1 MINVTSSFNI
11 TQLRHP
17 PHIIGKHHT
26 HHEPSAAMALKPSWF
41 VPFVFHFTASWL
53 TSLRKK
59 HQKQHIIRKHPP
71 TSSPDPLPQPTSS
84 NHHTPTPTAA
94 SNTDGARIHDGTA
107 CQSQPVSID
116 LFTFWSS
123 RHTHTV
129 LEDRASLYVAYR
141 VVVNSLNSHAGGFAR
156 SSGQTW
162 SVEKVEG
169 FDLLVWFETW
179 QSFLGRKTER
189 AWNYMDGSKHSSS
202 STIIF
207 KRTETSPYR
216 RELRCKEWSWVIF
229 MVFSARNGLVF
240 IMVVSLVFIVWNINI
255 IIAAYHIKNE

>member
-1 MINVTSSFNI
+1 
-11 TQLRHP
+11 
-17 PHIIGKHHT
+17 
-26 HHEPSAAMALKPSWF
+26 MALKPSWF

-141 VVVNSLNSHAGGFAR
+141 VVINSLNSHAGGFAR

-189 AWNYMDGSKHSSS
+189 AWNYMDGNKHLRQQV
-202 STIIF
+202 
-207 KRTETSPYR
+207 KRTETFKHYR
-216 RELRCKEWSWVIF
+216 IARN
-229 MVFSARNGLVF
+229 FSARIRLGSSSWYSVQG
-240 IMVVSLVFIVWNINI
+240 MVWSSS
-255 IIAAYHIKNE
+255 

>member
-1 MINVTSSFNI
+1 
-11 TQLRHP
+11 
-17 PHIIGKHHT
+17 
-26 HHEPSAAMALKPSWF
+26 MALKPSWF

-141 VVVNSLNSHAGGFAR
+141 VVITSLNSHAGLLRKLKVSICLSGLRLGNHSLGERQKERGTTWTGINIFDNKSNEPKHLNITASQGTSVQGF
-156 SSGQTW
+156 
-162 SVEKVEG
+162 V
-169 FDLLVWFETW
+169 
-179 QSFLGRKTER
+179 LGHLH
-189 AWNYMDGSKHSSS
+189 G
-202 STIIF
+202 IQ
-207 KRTETSPYR
+207 
-216 RELRCKEWSWVIF
+216 CKEWSGLHH
-229 MVFSARNGLVF
+229 SCPNGIQCLEHQHHHR
-240 IMVVSLVFIVWNINI
+240 SLS
-255 IIAAYHIKNE
+255 HQE